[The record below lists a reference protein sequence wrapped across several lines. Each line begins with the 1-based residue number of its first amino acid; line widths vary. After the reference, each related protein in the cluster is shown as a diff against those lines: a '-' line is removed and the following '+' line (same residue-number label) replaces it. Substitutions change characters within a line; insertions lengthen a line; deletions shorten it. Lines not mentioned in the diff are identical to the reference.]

1 MFYYNVL
8 KEVIKENTY
17 PFIELF
23 NFLYLEIIVR
33 ARGCLWWGW

>member
-23 NFLYLEIIVR
+23 NFLYLKIIYQN
-33 ARGCLWWGW
+33 LKYLF